1 LFRNSIRALLQT
13 ANHYKRPIITNG
25 QSNSVTI
32 FDLKTLAKI
41 GEPATGMNPDH
52 ICFEPRTQR
61 IFVFNGRSND
71 YTVIDTKT
79 GEPLN
84 TFTGGGNP
92 ESCVADGAG
101 KTLRQP
107 RR

>member
-1 LFRNSIRALLQT
+1 
-13 ANHYKRPIITNG
+13 
-25 QSNSVTI
+25 
-32 FDLKTLAKI
+32 LKTLAKI
-41 GEPATGMNPDH
+41 GEPAAGMNPDN

-71 YTVIDTKT
+71 STVIDAKT

-84 TFTGGGNP
+84 TFTVGGKP
-92 ESCVADGAG
+92 ESCVADRRQ
-101 KTLRQP
+101 TLRQS